1 MTAPE
6 NNAPQ
11 NEPTR
16 NEPGE
21 ANSVG
26 IVERH
31 YYTFGTPEQPFRL
44 DNKQILPEVVVCYEQ
59 YGELNSA
66 RDNAILIT
74 HGLTGSSHAAG
85 RYATDS
91 KFGGYWDGLIGPG
104 KLFDTEKY
112 CLIAPNVLGGCRGST
127 GPASL
132 DPRTGKPYGLKFP
145 IVTIRDM
152 VRVQKR
158 LLEHL
163 GIEKLR
169 MVIGGS
175 MGGMQALEWAVSY
188 PDFMES
194 VCSIAAAPR
203 NSAQAIAFNECMR
216 RAITLDP
223 HFNRGNYYEND
234 APNSGLSLARMIGM
248 ITYLSDSILQDT
260 FGRKPAMEAT
270 SLERDLHARFD
281 VERFLHEEGD
291 KLTRRFDAN
300 SYLYLTRAIDLHD
313 ICRGCD
319 FMDAALSK
327 IHAKML
333 LIGISSD
340 ILYPPDELERL
351 DRHLKRLKI
360 DSTFWRFES
369 NYGHD
374 AFLVEQEKMIPVLR
388 RFMEDAQNQ
397 GKRRD

>member
-1 MTAPE
+1 MA
-6 NNAPQ
+6 AQ
-11 NEPTR
+11 D
-16 NEPGE
+16 
-21 ANSVG
+21 ANDSRIAGSVG
-26 IVERH
+26 IVARR
-31 YYTFGTPEQPFRL
+31 YYTFGTSVEPFRL
-44 DNKQILPEVVVCYEQ
+44 ENKQTLSEVTVCYEQ
-59 YGELNSA
+59 YGELNAA

-85 RYATDS
+85 RYAADS
-91 KFGGYWDGLIGPG
+91 KFDGYWDALIGPG
-104 KLFDTEKY
+104 KLFDTEEY

-132 DPRTGKPYGLKFP
+132 DPRTGEPYGLKFP

-152 VRVQKR
+152 ARVQKR
-158 LLEHL
+158 LLDSL
-163 GIEKLR
+163 GIAKLKL
-169 MVIGGS
+169 VIGGS
-175 MGGMQALEWAVSY
+175 MGGMQALEWAVAY
-188 PDFMES
+188 PDFMEA
-194 VCSIAAAPR
+194 VCAIAASPR

-216 RAITLDP
+216 RAIMLDP
-223 HFNRGNYYEND
+223 NFQKGEYYAGA
-234 APNSGLSLARMIGM
+234 APNGGLSLARMIGT
-248 ITYLSDSILQDT
+248 ITYLSDSLLQEM

-270 SLERDLHARFD
+270 SVERDLHARFD

-319 FMDAALSK
+319 FLDAALSK
-327 IHAKML
+327 IRARML
-333 LIGISSD
+333 LVGISSD
-340 ILYPPDELERL
+340 ILYPPEPLREL
-351 DRHLKRLKI
+351 DAHLKRLNV

-388 RFMEDAQNQ
+388 EFLNAASH
-397 GKRRD
+397 KFSAVP

>member
-1 MTAPE
+1 MDAPE
-6 NNAPQ
+6 NEPLP
-11 NEPTR
+11 NELS
-16 NEPGE
+16 E
-21 ANSVG
+21 ANSIG
-26 IVERH
+26 IVERL
-31 YYTFGTPEQPFRL
+31 YYTFGTLEQPLRL
-44 DNKQILPEVVVCYEQ
+44 ENKQTLPEVVVCYEQ
-59 YGELNSA
+59 YGELNAA
-66 RDNAILIT
+66 RDNAILVT

-85 RYATDS
+85 RYAADS
-91 KFGGYWDGLIGPG
+91 RFGGYWDALIGPG
-104 KLFDTEKY
+104 KLFDTDKY

-132 DPRTGKPYGLKFP
+132 DPRTGRPYGLKFP

-163 GIEKLR
+163 GIAKLR
-169 MVIGGS
+169 LVIGGS

-188 PDFMES
+188 PDFMDS
-194 VCSIAAAPR
+194 VCAIAASPR

-223 HFNRGNYYEND
+223 NFQKGEYYESD
-234 APNSGLSLARMIGM
+234 PPNNGLSLARMIGM
-248 ITYLSDSILQDT
+248 ITYLSDSILQET

-270 SLERDLHARFD
+270 SIERDLHARFD

-340 ILYPPDELERL
+340 ILYPPEQLRGL
-351 DRHLKRLKI
+351 DAQLKRQNI
-360 DSTFWRFES
+360 DSTFWRLES

-388 RFMEDAQNQ
+388 RFMESLPTEISGATSS
-397 GKRRD
+397 K

>member
-1 MTAPE
+1 MAAQE
-6 NNAPQ
+6 QGASGA
-11 NEPTR
+11 
-16 NEPGE
+16 GE
-21 ANSVG
+21 NSVG
-26 IVERH
+26 IVERL
-31 YYTFGTPEQPFRL
+31 YYTFGTAEQPFRL
-44 DNKQILPEVVVCYEQ
+44 DNRQTLPEVTVCYEQ
-59 YGELNSA
+59 YGELNAA

-85 RYATDS
+85 RYAADS
-91 KFGGYWDGLIGPG
+91 RFGGYWDALIGPG
-104 KLFDTEKY
+104 KLFDTAKF

-127 GPASL
+127 GPASR
-132 DPRTGKPYGLKFP
+132 DPRTGSPYGLKFP

-163 GIEKLR
+163 GVEKLR
-169 MVIGGS
+169 LVIGGS

-194 VCSIAAAPR
+194 VCAIAASPR

-223 HFNRGNYYEND
+223 NFQKGEYYESD
-234 APNSGLSLARMIGM
+234 APTSGLSLARMIGM
-248 ITYLSDSILQDT
+248 ITYLSDSLLQET
-260 FGRKPAMEAT
+260 FGRKPAMETT

-300 SYLYLTRAIDLHD
+300 SYLYLTRAVDLHD

-333 LIGISSD
+333 LVGISSD
-340 ILYPPDELERL
+340 ILYPPEELERL
-351 DRHLKRLKI
+351 DLQLKRLNV

-388 RFMEDAQNQ
+388 GFLNSTPPELPGASNAI
-397 GKRRD
+397 